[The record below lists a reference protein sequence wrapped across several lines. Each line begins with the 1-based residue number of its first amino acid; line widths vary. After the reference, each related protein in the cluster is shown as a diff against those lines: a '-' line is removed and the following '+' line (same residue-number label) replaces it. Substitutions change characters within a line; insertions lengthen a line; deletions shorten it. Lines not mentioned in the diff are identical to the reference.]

1 MKMWIAFLI
10 PKIEDGNNFGVSVQV
25 NCTEKEYGVLNEREI
40 WLSFVNVKIE
50 WDNSNIMA
58 SCENFYQGG
67 WGVSKLIKLSGLP
80 KTPTNDNNI

>member
-25 NCTEKEYGVLNEREI
+25 KCTEKEYGVLNEREI
-40 WLSFVNVKIE
+40 WLSFVNVKIK
-50 WDNSNIMA
+50 WDNINIMG

-67 WGVSKLIKLSGLP
+67 WGGQQI
-80 KTPTNDNNI
+80 N

>member
-25 NCTEKEYGVLNEREI
+25 KCTEKEYGVLNEREI
-40 WLSFVNVKIE
+40 WLSFVNVKIK

-58 SCENFYQGG
+58 SCEKAGG
-67 WGVSKLIKLSGLP
+67 GGGGSA
-80 KTPTNDNNI
+80 N